1 MLDILHYE
9 FIQNAIIAGLLVSIA
24 SGIIGSLIVVNRM
37 VFLAGGIAHTSYGGI
52 GLAVYFG
59 LPIFLGASV
68 FAVGAALLMA
78 IITLNQRD
86 KIDTFIGLIWAVGMA
101 IGIIFVDLTP
111 GYNVDLMSYL
121 FGSILA
127 VSNDDITYMS
137 ILLIAII
144 IIVTL
149 FYREILAV
157 SYDSE
162 YANLRGINVKFFYT
176 LILILSALTV
186 VIAIKVVG
194 LILVIALLTIPI
206 YIAEKVSTSLGT
218 MMFVSGVL
226 SSVFTLVGL
235 WFSYQFDLTSGASI
249 ILVSAFGLTL
259 FLFTT
264 KVLTNETTISFLF
277 FMSKLSASVYFV
289 CY

>member
-1 MLDILHYE
+1 MLEALNYE
-9 FIQNAIIAGLLVSIA
+9 FIQNAIMAGLLVSFA

-52 GLAVYFG
+52 GIAVYFG

-68 FAVGAALLMA
+68 FAVLAALLMA
-78 IITLNQRD
+78 SITLNQRD

-127 VSNDDITYMS
+127 VSSDDLTYMA
-137 ILLIAII
+137 ILLAITVFIIAI
-144 IIVTL
+144 
-149 FYREILAV
+149 FYREILSV

-162 YANLRGINVKFFYT
+162 YATLRGINVKFFYT

-206 YIAEKVSTSLGT
+206 YMAEKLSNSLGF

-226 SSVFTLVGL
+226 SSIFTLLGL
-235 WFSYQFDLTSGASI
+235 WLSYSFDLTSGASI
-249 ILVSAFGLTL
+249 IMVSAVSLII
-259 FLFTT
+259 FLSGTQIL
-264 KVLTNETTISFLF
+264 K
-277 FMSKLSASVYFV
+277 K
-289 CY
+289 

>member
-1 MLDILHYE
+1 MLDVLNYE
-9 FIQNAIIAGLLVSIA
+9 FIQNAIMAGILVSFA

-52 GLAVYFG
+52 GVAVYFG

-68 FAVGAALLMA
+68 FAVLAALLMA
-78 IITLNQRD
+78 MITLHQRD

-127 VSNDDITYMS
+127 VSGDDLTYMGV
-137 ILLIAII
+137 LLGAIFL
-144 IIVTL
+144 IVTL

-162 YANLRGINVKFFYT
+162 YASLRGINIKFFYT

-206 YIAEKVSTSLGT
+206 YIAEKLSNSLGM
-218 MMFVSGVL
+218 MMFLSGVL
-226 SSVFTLVGL
+226 SSIFTLTGL
-235 WFSYQFDLTSGASI
+235 FFSYQFDVTSGASI
-249 ILVSAFGLTL
+249 ILVSAIALTIYL
-259 FLFTT
+259 I
-264 KVLTNETTISFLF
+264 ISKIF
-277 FMSKLSASVYFV
+277 KL
-289 CY
+289 